1 MNILILGDIMGKS
14 GREVLKKN
22 LKNLIEKNKIEF
34 VVANGENAADD
45 GRGLTKEIV
54 NELFSLGIDVIT
66 SGNHVW
72 DKKEIIE
79 LVEKNNKV
87 LRPANFVEG
96 SPGKGFGIYLSKMQ
110 KYKIGVINLIGNV
123 FMKKSDDVFKVA
135 SDLKNKLKLKKD
147 VDFLI
152 IDFHGE
158 ITSEKMAIG
167 HFFDGASTVVVGTH
181 THIPT
186 ADTRILKKGTAYQ
199 TDIGMCGDYD
209 SVIGMNKENS
219 IKKFLKDKN
228 AINHFPANGEASLSG
243 ILIEANL
250 NNGLAQKVKRIIIGG
265 SLIWFYGWA
274 FSLGWNKT

>member
-1 MNILILGDIMGKS
+1 MGKS

-22 LKNLIEKNKIEF
+22 LNNLVKENQVDF
-34 VVANGENAADD
+34 VIANGENAADD
-45 GRGLTKEIV
+45 GKGITEEIA
-54 NELFSLGIDVIT
+54 NELLSTGIDVIT

-79 LVEKNNKV
+79 LIEKNNKI

-96 SPGKGFGIYLSKMQ
+96 SPGKGFGVYFSKNH

-123 FMKKSDDVFKVA
+123 FMRKSDDVFKVA
-135 SDLKNKLKLKKD
+135 SELKKKIKLKKD

-167 HFFDGASTVVVGTH
+167 HYFDGLSTCVVGTH
-181 THIPT
+181 THVPT
-186 ADTRILKKGTAYQ
+186 ADTRILEKGTAYQ
-199 TDIGMCGDYD
+199 TDIGMCGDYN

-219 IKKFLKDKN
+219 LKKFFKEKDAVK
-228 AINHFPANGEASLSG
+228 HFPSNGAGTLSG
-243 ILIEANL
+243 VIVEADISTGLAKKVHRLIEGGNL
-250 NNGLAQKVKRIIIGG
+250 VN
-265 SLIWFYGWA
+265 
-274 FSLGWNKT
+274 